1 MFLHF
6 LTKKIRLLFFFIL
19 PLQTKLED
27 MENKCYRSINKR
39 TKMVE
44 AIKFLEWSDE
54 DPKSL
59 TDSKLI
65 KYERVKITVSLVG
78 NNCQADITTQMS
90 DRQSMMG
97 VKEIMLP
104 ISEEEYREIANSAK
118 EIVNQTKNVISKL
131 NSNL

>member
-1 MFLHF
+1 
-6 LTKKIRLLFFFIL
+6 
-19 PLQTKLED
+19 